1 MSTVELEDFEIW
13 NPEELLKF
21 DWKKISQRVE
31 DLIFERGRLH
41 GYFEDVENFGIIF
54 DYEFKKNEE
63 GKISEYMTVII
74 STDGTNLYDLEDM
87 QEAIQDD
94 ISDYHL
100 DEIMEEVCKENNI
113 PKYYISENIDTG
125 RIDAPPIYYF
135 EIRKWE

>member
-1 MSTVELEDFEIW
+1 MSTVKLEDFEIW

-31 DLIFERGRLH
+31 DLIFESGRLH

-54 DYEFKKNEE
+54 DYEFKKNKE

-74 STDGTNLYDLEDM
+74 STDGTNLYDLGGM

-94 ISDYHL
+94 IRDYHL
-100 DEIMEEVCKENNI
+100 GEIMEEVFKENNI
-113 PKYYISENIDTG
+113 KKYYISENKDIE
-125 RIDAPPIYYF
+125 RINPYPTYYF
-135 EIRKWE
+135 DIKKWE

>member
-31 DLIFERGRLH
+31 DLIIERGRLH

-125 RIDAPPIYYF
+125 RIDSPPIYYF